1 MKNQNPTSWELIRNA
16 NSQSP
21 PIESESALEQDLQGI
36 LMHMRLTEAKM
47 DCIYYIDSL
56 SP

>member
-1 MKNQNPTSWELIRNA
+1 MHTLR
-16 NSQSP
+16 P
-21 PIESESALEQDLQGI
+21 PLIESESALERDLQGI
-36 LMHMRLTEAKM
+36 LMHIRLTEALM